1 MELFKK
7 DLEIIFSALDAE
19 MKKHKIDSKEYKEI
33 EDHPCTGDHSP
44 RFLLE
49 SLPMEYKEI
58 EDLYS
63 YLDEHYQELLE
74 VTQEETEDY
83 DRQCMGCGSFIGVF
97 I

>member
-19 MKKHKIDSKEYKEI
+19 MKKHQIDSKQ
-33 EDHPCTGDHSP
+33 
-44 RFLLE
+44 
-49 SLPMEYKEI
+49 YKEI

-74 VTQEETEDY
+74 ITQEEIEDY
-83 DRQCMGCGSFIGVF
+83 DRQCMGCGSFIGGGRICRECSGV
-97 I
+97 

>member
-7 DLEIIFSALDAE
+7 DLEIIFNALDSE
-19 MKKHKIDSKEYKEI
+19 MKKHQIDSK
-33 EDHPCTGDHSP
+33 
-44 RFLLE
+44 
-49 SLPMEYKEI
+49 EYKEI

-83 DRQCMGCGSFIGVF
+83 DRQCMGCGNFISGGRICRECSGV
-97 I
+97 